1 MSVSS
6 SESESQAALTELEKG
21 LRSAKVGEQA
31 EAIVRLVM
39 TCKMSCVYS
48 LLIYTQVSPLVFP
61 VPIPHPHQLG
71 HDEACRALQAG
82 IQLSQDLCSEGVSA
96 KQPSS

>member
-39 TCKMSCVYS
+39 TYTMSDVILCH
-48 LLIYTQVSPLVFP
+48 VST
-61 VPIPHPHQLG
+61 
-71 HDEACRALQAG
+71 
-82 IQLSQDLCSEGVSA
+82 LS
-96 KQPSS
+96 

>member
-1 MSVSS
+1 MNSSIGESLTMSVSS

-39 TCKMSCVYS
+39 TYIMSDVMCLLSLDLYTGFPTYS
-48 LLIYTQVSPLVFP
+48 PSTHS
-61 VPIPHPHQLG
+61 
-71 HDEACRALQAG
+71 
-82 IQLSQDLCSEGVSA
+82 
-96 KQPSS
+96 PSSSTRA